1 MNNKPF
7 EQDHANM
14 RIMLKRVEETYP
26 DNIAFVVKSKIG
38 KKVSY
43 NDITYSEIL
52 EDTRKL
58 GTELLARGFSD
69 ARCAIMGENS
79 YAWIM
84 SFFAIVSGVGVSVP
98 TDKAMK
104 VEEVENCLNR
114 SKSTVYF
121 FDNKTLKIAQS
132 IYERKST
139 EVKLFVG
146 LDFEPEFG
154 VSLDSLL
161 EAGKLKIKAGDD
173 TYDVR
178 DIDNNE
184 MSVMVFTS
192 GTTAKSK
199 AVMLS
204 HRNITSNIYGM
215 AGFEKMYEDDVN
227 MAFLPFHHV
236 FGLTGLMVMLTY
248 GAKNVFCDGLKYF
261 QENLKEYKVSVFMS
275 VPLLLETLYKR
286 LTREIQKQGKQK
298 TVERA
303 LKICDLTEK
312 FGISVRRKMF
322 KSILD
327 QLGGNIRF
335 IISGAAPFDP
345 EVEQSLSDFGIL
357 VVNGYGL
364 TEMSPVIA
372 SESHIYRRP
381 GTVGM
386 VLPNVKARILNPDE
400 EGVGE
405 VIASG
410 PNVMLGYYENE
421 EETNK
426 AIIDGWYHTG
436 DLGYFDKDG
445 YLWLNGR
452 KKNVIILKSGKNVFP
467 EELEQLLNKL
477 DYVEESMVFP
487 LKKHNEFVIW
497 AKIVYSEDY
506 LKEKKIDLEK
516 FKEMV
521 AEDIDK
527 INEKLPFYKHIKKHF
542 LSTRPTIKTT
552 TAKTKRDEE
561 IVAIREELENIGG

>member
-7 EQDHANM
+7 EQEHANM
-14 RIMLKRVEETYP
+14 RIMLKRVKETYP
-26 DNIAFVVKSKIG
+26 DNIAFVVKSKRG
-38 KKVSY
+38 KNASY
-43 NDITYSEIL
+43 KDVTYSGLL

-58 GTELLARGFSD
+58 GTELLSRGFGD

-84 SFFAIVSGVGVSVP
+84 SFFAVVNGVGVAIP
-98 TDKAMK
+98 TDKAMQ

-114 SKSTVYF
+114 SKSTVYI
-121 FDNKTLKIAQS
+121 FDEKTLIIAKS
-132 IYERKST
+132 IYERGNT
-139 EVKLFVG
+139 EIKLFVG

-154 VSLDSLL
+154 ISLDTLIEDGRVKL
-161 EAGKLKIKAGDD
+161 EAGD
-173 TYDVR
+173 TAYDER
-178 DIDNNE
+178 DIDNNK
-184 MSVMVFTS
+184 MAVMVFTS

-215 AGFEKMYEDDVN
+215 AGFEKMYEDDIN

-236 FGLTGLMVMLTY
+236 FGLTGLMVMITY

-261 QENLKEYKVSVFMS
+261 QENLKEYKVTVFMS

-286 LTREIQKQGKQK
+286 LNKEIKKQGKEK
-298 TVERA
+298 TVNHV
-303 LKICDLTEK
+303 LKMCDVADK
-312 FGISVRRKMF
+312 FGISIRRKMF

-327 QLGGNIRF
+327 QLGGDIRF

-345 EVEQSLSDFGIL
+345 EVEQALSDFGIL

-386 VLPNVKARILNPDE
+386 VLPNVKAKVINPNE
-400 EGVGE
+400 EGIGE
-405 VIASG
+405 VIATG
-410 PNVMLGYYENE
+410 ANVMLGYYENE

-426 AIIDGWYHTG
+426 VIIDGWYHTG

-477 DYVEESMVFP
+477 DYVQESMIFP
-487 LKKHNEFVIW
+487 LEKHNEFVIW

-506 LKEKKIDLEK
+506 LKENNLELEE

-521 AEDIDK
+521 AKDLDK
-527 INEKLPFYKHIKKHF
+527 INETLPFYKHIKKHF

-552 TAKTKRDEE
+552 TAKTKRAEE
-561 IVAIREELENIGG
+561 IIAIREELENIGG

>member
-43 NDITYSEIL
+43 NNITYSGVL

-58 GTELLARGFSD
+58 GTELLARGFGD

-84 SFFAIVSGVGVSVP
+84 SFFAVVNGVGVSVP

-114 SKSTVYF
+114 SKSTVLF

-132 IYERKST
+132 IYEREST
-139 EVKLFVG
+139 EVKMFVG

-154 VSLDSLL
+154 VSLDVLV
-161 EAGKLKIKAGDD
+161 EAGRLKVEAGDD
-173 TYDVR
+173 AYDNR
-178 DIDNNE
+178 DINNNE

-215 AGFEKMYEDDVN
+215 AGFEKMYEDDIN

-298 TVERA
+298 TVDRA
-303 LKICDLTEK
+303 LKICELTEK
-312 FGISVRRKMF
+312 FGISIRRKMF

-364 TEMSPVIA
+364 TEMAPVIA
-372 SESHIYRRP
+372 SESHLYRRP

-426 AIIDGWYHTG
+426 VIIDGWYHTG

-477 DYVEESMVFP
+477 DYAEESMVFP

-506 LKEKKIDLEK
+506 LKENKLDLEK

-552 TAKTKRDEE
+552 TAKTKRAEE
-561 IVAIREELENIGG
+561 IIAIREELENIGG